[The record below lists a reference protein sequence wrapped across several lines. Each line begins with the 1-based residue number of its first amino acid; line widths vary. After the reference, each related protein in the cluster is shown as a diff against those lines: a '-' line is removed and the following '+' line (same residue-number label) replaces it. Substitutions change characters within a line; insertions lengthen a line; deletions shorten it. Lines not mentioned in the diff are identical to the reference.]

1 MSPAQRGKR
10 DCSVVGFWLGY
21 CLCLQLAYLI
31 PVKTF
36 CGGKEKATA
45 GRGRGPRGQGVKDSL
60 LHSSACI

>member
-1 MSPAQRGKR
+1 MSPARRGKR

-45 GRGRGPRGQGVKDSL
+45 GGRGAGG
-60 LHSSACI
+60 